1 MVSGVGVRWGEP
13 ARDAEAM
20 GAPSTCRRPDAS
32 ALSTDWGEGRR
43 GQDQTEGEVGE
54 VAKAEAEG
62 RRVQSGVVK
71 RRQEQDRQEAMK
83 GAGRR
88 RFGLAHEAL
97 SPRPHP
103 PRREDQF
110 HGPEPCSLW
119 GEDEGDW
126 SDGHGHGAAE
136 PDQWRGLQVGASRP
150 ARARQSKAVSVSE
163 PCWAGLA
170 VCVTAWGPGSP
181 VPLLLRL
188 PATYRT
194 TRSPDVRADDF
205 GIPSVTSS
213 PRRRRSIRH
222 FVACPRV
229 CPRRGFGSCIWTK

>member
-1 MVSGVGVRWGEP
+1 MDLRPPPPRVQRRRSRCGGGMVSGVGVRWGEP

-43 GQDQTEGEVGE
+43 GQDQTEG
-54 VAKAEAEG
+54 AEG

-119 GEDEGDW
+119 GEEEGDW
-126 SDGHGHGAAE
+126 SGGHGHGAAE
-136 PDQWRGLQVGASRP
+136 PDQWRGLLVGASRP

-170 VCVTAWGPGSP
+170 VCVTAWGPP
-181 VPLLLRL
+181 RAAA
-188 PATYRT
+188 PATASYVPDDQI
-194 TRSPDVRADDF
+194 TRRE
-205 GIPSVTSS
+205 G
-213 PRRRRSIRH
+213 R
-222 FVACPRV
+222 
-229 CPRRGFGSCIWTK
+229 

>member
-97 SPRPHP
+97 SPA
-103 PRREDQF
+103 PRR
-110 HGPEPCSLW
+110 
-119 GEDEGDW
+119 
-126 SDGHGHGAAE
+126 
-136 PDQWRGLQVGASRP
+136 
-150 ARARQSKAVSVSE
+150 
-163 PCWAGLA
+163 
-170 VCVTAWGPGSP
+170 P
-181 VPLLLRL
+181 VP
-188 PATYRT
+188 
-194 TRSPDVRADDF
+194 
-205 GIPSVTSS
+205 
-213 PRRRRSIRH
+213 
-222 FVACPRV
+222 
-229 CPRRGFGSCIWTK
+229 WTGAL